1 MSRFRGAV
9 LMGATDGA
17 DGVGVPQDVQSG
29 AQRADGPA
37 ITAEI
42 APTRPEKPLKGQ
54 LLAPAPSSR
63 PRRPVLQTLPDVRRE
78 MARVY
83 RQMRHGRIDTQD
95 ATRMTY
101 VLTQIAKIIQT
112 VELEARIEAV
122 ERALGS
128 RRP

>member
-1 MSRFRGAV
+1 MGRLDDGDAVGAPPRV
-9 LMGATDGA
+9 QGRAEGHLADAIAT
-17 DGVGVPQDVQSG
+17 
-29 AQRADGPA
+29 
-37 ITAEI
+37 EN
-42 APTRPEKPLKGQ
+42 AP
-54 LLAPAPSSR
+54 LAPSNSPPRPVVTLLPS
-63 PRRPVLQTLPDVRRE
+63 PRRRGPVLETLTDVRRE

-101 VLTQIAKIIQT
+101 VLSQIAKIIQT
-112 VELEARIEAV
+112 AELEARVAAV

>member
-1 MSRFRGAV
+1 MGTQEGKAV
-9 LMGATDGA
+9 PSEVKICTE
-17 DGVGVPQDVQSG
+17 SG
-29 AQRADGPA
+29 DEPRIDAV
-37 ITAEI
+37 I
-42 APTRPEKPLKGQ
+42 APNGPEKAIAGQ
-54 LLAPAPSSR
+54 LLARPPTR
-63 PRRPVLQTLPDVRRE
+63 PRRPVLKTLPDVRRE

-83 RQMRHGRIDTQD
+83 REMRRGRLETQD

-112 VELEARIEAV
+112 AELEARIEAV

>member
-1 MSRFRGAV
+1 M
-9 LMGATDGA
+9 T
-17 DGVGVPQDVQSG
+17 
-29 AQRADGPA
+29 
-37 ITAEI
+37 TEI
-42 APTRPEKPLKGQ
+42 APAAPDKPPQ
-54 LLAPAPSSR
+54 RRVVTLLPS
-63 PRRPVLQTLPDVRRE
+63 PRRRGPVLEALTDVRRE

-101 VLTQIAKIIQT
+101 VLTQIAKIIQ
-112 VELEARIEAV
+112 VSELDARIEAV

>member
-1 MSRFRGAV
+1 
-9 LMGATDGA
+9 MGATDGA